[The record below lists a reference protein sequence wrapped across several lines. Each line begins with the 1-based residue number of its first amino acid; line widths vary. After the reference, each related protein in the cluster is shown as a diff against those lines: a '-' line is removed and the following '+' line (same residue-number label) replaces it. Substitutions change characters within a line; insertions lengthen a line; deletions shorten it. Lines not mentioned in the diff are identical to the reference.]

1 MIRLSVDF
9 NALTPDGEK
18 VWINPE
24 YENALVFDQ
33 CKPGLRVLLV
43 DSDLEVEATLAL
55 EVDEQ
60 GREWWYGIAD
70 WSTQRDLPYP

>member
-9 NALTPDGEK
+9 NALSPDGKK
-18 VWINPE
+18 VWIHPDHTKSGQ
-24 YENALVFDQ
+24 L
-33 CKPGLRVLLV
+33 KPGLRVLLV
-43 DSDLEVEATLAL
+43 EPGLEVEATLAL

-70 WSTQRDLPYP
+70 WSTQRDVPYP